1 MKKKSSS
8 DLMQDPF
15 YSKLMLAIET
25 LIYEEDLFAKKE
37 DVQVKDSDAKSAMRK
52 ALSTL
57 KGKPPKQ
64 AGSTPREQWVVHT
77 AKELVLLC
85 RSLRAGGKPL
95 DAARFCRALLAVEGS
110 LKLRREMNDHPRGY
124 LDFLKSFVEEQK
136 I

>member
-25 LIYEEDLFAKKE
+25 LIYEEDLAAKKA
-37 DVQVKDSDAKSAMRK
+37 DLQIKDSDAKSAIRK
-52 ALSTL
+52 ALGIL
-57 KGKPPKQ
+57 KGKPPKKP
-64 AGSTPREQWVVHT
+64 GSTPREQWTMQT
-77 AKELVLLC
+77 AKEFVMLC
-85 RSLRAGGKPL
+85 QALKVGGKPL
-95 DAARFCRALLAVEGS
+95 EAASFCRALLAVEDS

-124 LDFLKSFVEEQK
+124 LDFLKMFIEEEK